1 MSITKISGQF
11 GDFSTTRVVLVSSRF
26 NELVVKGLVDGA
38 IETLRRFGVE
48 DAHMLQVEV
57 PGALE
62 IPLAAREA
70 IDYFA
75 ADAVIALGA
84 VIRGETA
91 HFDYV
96 CAESAAGLSRVS
108 AESGLPVINAILTVD
123 NLEQALARAGSKA
136 GNKGS
141 EAAQVALEMVDLS
154 RQLTQAAP

>member
-1 MSITKISGQF
+1 MSINKIIGQF

-38 IETLRRFGVE
+38 IEALRRFGVE

>member
-1 MSITKISGQF
+1 MSINKIIGQF

-38 IETLRRFGVE
+38 IEALRRFGVE

-108 AESGLPVINAILTVD
+108 AESGLPVIDAILTVD

>member
-1 MSITKISGQF
+1 
-11 GDFSTTRVVLVSSRF
+11 
-26 NELVVKGLVDGA
+26 
-38 IETLRRFGVE
+38 
-48 DAHMLQVEV
+48 LQVEV

-70 IDYFA
+70 IDCFQ
-75 ADAVIALGA
+75 ADAVIAAGA

-108 AESGLPVINAILTVD
+108 AETGLPVINAILTVE
-123 NLEQALARAGSKA
+123 NLEQALVRAGSKA

-154 RQLTQAAP
+154 RQLSARQGLV